1 MKSKW
6 LILLGV
12 LACLLLSGC
21 AMKTVDEMYCLPRRS
36 EAYQELQRVLD
47 AELQNMEYCAP
58 LSGMNQQPVQA
69 ADVDGDGVSEFLVF
83 AKASGERPLR
93 ILVIERQDQTFTL
106 TDTLQFSG
114 TAFDQV
120 EYMAMDDRSGV
131 ELVVGIQLSNQLLR
145 SVSAYTFTDGKGEKL
160 LDVNYTN
167 FLTVDLDRDNRG
179 ELFVLYPGQ
188 TEESPGFVALY
199 EVEKGVVERSLEVK
213 LSAPVSRLQRVITGE
228 LAGGETAVFVAS
240 ALEDTVLV
248 TDVYA
253 MRSGVLTN
261 ISLSNESGT
270 SVSTIRNH
278 FVYAQDIDEDGQLEL
293 PALIPMKTMSERN
306 TQSEDLIRWYSLTIT
321 GEEVDKLYTYHN
333 FVNGWYLVLD
343 STWAQQVTVTQD
355 STSYSFYLWDL
366 AKENAI
372 RVLEVEML
380 YTQDEISEAMEN
392 GSILLYQGESSAY
405 VGTLTSDAAQ
415 FGLTQEW
422 LRGSFHLIY
431 DVRFLPET

>member
-167 FLTVDLDRDNRG
+167 FLAVDLDRDNRG

-228 LAGGETAVFVAS
+228 LASGETAVFVAS

-253 MRSGVLTN
+253 MRGGVLTN

-380 YTQDEISEAMEN
+380 YTQDEISTAMEN

>member
-36 EAYQELQRVLD
+36 EAYQELQKVLD

-253 MRSGVLTN
+253 MRGGVLTN

>member
-6 LILLGV
+6 LMLLGV

-21 AMKTVDEMYCLPRRS
+21 AMKTVDEMYCLPKRS
-36 EAYQELQRVLD
+36 EAYQELQKVLD
-47 AELQNMEYCAP
+47 TELQNMEYCAP

-83 AKASGERPLR
+83 AKAAGERPLR
-93 ILVIERQDQTFTL
+93 ILVIEREDQTFTL

-114 TAFDQV
+114 SAFDQV
-120 EYMAMDDRSGV
+120 EYISMDEKSGV

-145 SVSAYTFTDGKGEKL
+145 SVAAYTFADGKGEKL
-160 LDVNYTN
+160 LDANYTN
-167 FLTVDLDRDNRG
+167 FLTVDLDRDNQG

-228 LAGGETAVFVAS
+228 LAGGEAAVFVAS

-253 MRSGVLTN
+253 LRSGALTN

-293 PALIPMKTMSERN
+293 PALIPMKAMSERN
-306 TQSEDLIRWYSLTIT
+306 TQSEDLIRWYSLSIT

-355 STSYSFYLWDL
+355 STGYSFYLWDL

-372 RVLEVEML
+372 RVLEVQML
-380 YTQDEISEAMEN
+380 YDQDEISQAMES
-392 GSILLYQGESSAY
+392 GAILLYQGESSAY
-405 VGTLTSDAAQ
+405 VGVLTSDAAQ

-422 LRGSFHLIY
+422 LRGSFYLIY
-431 DVRFLPET
+431 DVHFQPEA

>member
-6 LILLGV
+6 LMLLGV

-21 AMKTVDEMYCLPRRS
+21 AMKTVDEMYCLPKRS
-36 EAYQELQRVLD
+36 EAYQELQKVLD
-47 AELQNMEYCAP
+47 TELQNMEYCAP

-69 ADVDGDGVSEFLVF
+69 ADVDGDGVPEFLVF
-83 AKASGERPLR
+83 AKAAGERPLR
-93 ILVIERQDQTFTL
+93 ILVIEREDQTFTL

-120 EYMAMDDRSGV
+120 EYISMDDKSGV
-131 ELVVGIQLSNQLLR
+131 ELVVGIQLSDQLLR
-145 SVSAYTFTDGKGEKL
+145 SVAAYTFADGKGEKL
-160 LDVNYTN
+160 LDANYTN
-167 FLTVDLDRDNRG
+167 FLTVDLDRDNQG

-228 LAGGETAVFVAS
+228 LAGGEAAVFVAS

-253 MRSGVLTN
+253 LRSGALTN

-293 PALIPMKTMSERN
+293 PALIPMKAMSERN
-306 TQSEDLIRWYSLTIT
+306 TQSEDLIRWYSLSIT

-333 FVNGWYLVLD
+333 FVNSWYLVLD

-355 STSYSFYLWDL
+355 STGYSFYLWDL

-372 RVLEVEML
+372 RVLEVQML
-380 YTQDEISEAMEN
+380 YDQDEISQAMES
-392 GSILLYQGESSAY
+392 GAILLYQGESSAY
-405 VGTLTSDAAQ
+405 VGVLTSDAAQ

-422 LRGSFHLIY
+422 LRGSFYLIY
-431 DVRFLPET
+431 DVHFQPEA

>member
-213 LSAPVSRLQRVITGE
+213 LSAPFSRLQRVITGE

-253 MRSGVLTN
+253 MRGGVLTN

>member
-6 LILLGV
+6 LMLLGV

-21 AMKTVDEMYCLPRRS
+21 AMKTVDEMYCLPKRS
-36 EAYQELQRVLD
+36 EAYQELQKVLD
-47 AELQNMEYCAP
+47 TELQNMEYCAP

-83 AKASGERPLR
+83 AKAAGERPLR
-93 ILVIERQDQTFTL
+93 ILVIEREDQTFTL

-120 EYMAMDDRSGV
+120 EYISMDDKSGV
-131 ELVVGIQLSNQLLR
+131 ELVVGIQLSDQLLR
-145 SVSAYTFTDGKGEKL
+145 SVAAYTFADGKGEKL
-160 LDVNYTN
+160 LDANYTN
-167 FLTVDLDRDNRG
+167 FLTVDLDRDNQG

-228 LAGGETAVFVAS
+228 LAGGEAAVFVAS

-253 MRSGVLTN
+253 LRSGALTN

-293 PALIPMKTMSERN
+293 PALIPMKAMSERN
-306 TQSEDLIRWYSLTIT
+306 TQSEDLIRWYSLSIT

-333 FVNGWYLVLD
+333 FVNSWYLVLD

-355 STSYSFYLWDL
+355 STGYSFYLWDL

-372 RVLEVEML
+372 RVLEVQML
-380 YTQDEISEAMEN
+380 YDQDEISQAMES
-392 GSILLYQGESSAY
+392 GAILLYQGESSAY
-405 VGTLTSDAAQ
+405 VGVLTSDAAQ

-422 LRGSFHLIY
+422 LRGSFYLIY
-431 DVRFLPET
+431 DVHFQPEA

>member
-6 LILLGV
+6 LMLLGV

-21 AMKTVDEMYCLPRRS
+21 AMKTVDEMYCLPKRS
-36 EAYQELQRVLD
+36 EAYQELQKVLD
-47 AELQNMEYCAP
+47 TELQNMEYCAP

-83 AKASGERPLR
+83 AKAAGERPLR
-93 ILVIERQDQTFTL
+93 ILVIEREDQNFTL

-120 EYMAMDDRSGV
+120 EYISMDDKSGV
-131 ELVVGIQLSNQLLR
+131 ELVVGIQLSDQLLR
-145 SVSAYTFTDGKGEKL
+145 SVAAYTFADGKGEKL
-160 LDVNYTN
+160 LDANYTN
-167 FLTVDLDRDNRG
+167 FLTVDLDRDNQG

-228 LAGGETAVFVAS
+228 LAGGEAAVFVAS

-253 MRSGVLTN
+253 LRSGALTN

-293 PALIPMKTMSERN
+293 PALIPMKAMSERN
-306 TQSEDLIRWYSLTIT
+306 TQSEDLIRWYSLSIT

-355 STSYSFYLWDL
+355 STGYSFYLWDL

-372 RVLEVEML
+372 RVLEVQML
-380 YTQDEISEAMEN
+380 YDQDEISQAMES
-392 GSILLYQGESSAY
+392 GAILLYQGESSAY
-405 VGTLTSDAAQ
+405 VGVLTSDAAQ

-422 LRGSFHLIY
+422 LRGSFYLIY
-431 DVRFLPET
+431 DVHFQPEA

>member
-6 LILLGV
+6 LMLFDV

-21 AMKTVDEMYCLPRRS
+21 AMKTVDEMYCLPKRS
-36 EAYQELQRVLD
+36 EAYQELQKVLD
-47 AELQNMEYCAP
+47 TELQNMEYCAP

-83 AKASGERPLR
+83 AKAAGERPLR
-93 ILVIERQDQTFTL
+93 ILVIEREDQTFTL

-120 EYMAMDDRSGV
+120 EYISMDEKSGV
-131 ELVVGIQLSNQLLR
+131 ELVVGIQLSDQLLR
-145 SVSAYTFTDGKGEKL
+145 SVAAYTFADGKGEKL
-160 LDVNYTN
+160 LDANYTN
-167 FLTVDLDRDNRG
+167 FLTVDLDRDNQG

-228 LAGGETAVFVAS
+228 LAGGEAAVFVAS

-253 MRSGVLTN
+253 LRSGALTN

-293 PALIPMKTMSERN
+293 PALIPMKAMSERN
-306 TQSEDLIRWYSLTIT
+306 TQSEDLIRWYSLSIT

-355 STSYSFYLWDL
+355 STGYSFYLWDL

-372 RVLEVEML
+372 RVLEVQML
-380 YTQDEISEAMEN
+380 YDQDEISQAMES
-392 GSILLYQGESSAY
+392 GAILLYQGESSAY
-405 VGTLTSDAAQ
+405 VGVLTSDAAQ

-422 LRGSFHLIY
+422 LRGSFYLIY
-431 DVRFLPET
+431 DVHFQPEA

>member
-167 FLTVDLDRDNRG
+167 FLAVDLDRDNRG

-253 MRSGVLTN
+253 MRGGVLTN

>member
-6 LILLGV
+6 LMLLGV

-21 AMKTVDEMYCLPRRS
+21 AMKTVDEMYCLPKRS
-36 EAYQELQRVLD
+36 EAYQELQKVLD
-47 AELQNMEYCAP
+47 TELQNMEYCAP

-83 AKASGERPLR
+83 AKAAGERPLR
-93 ILVIERQDQTFTL
+93 ILVIEREDQTFTL

-120 EYMAMDDRSGV
+120 EYISMDDKSGV
-131 ELVVGIQLSNQLLR
+131 ELVVGIQLSDQLLR
-145 SVSAYTFTDGKGEKL
+145 SVAAYTFADGKGEKL
-160 LDVNYTN
+160 LDANYTN
-167 FLTVDLDRDNRG
+167 FLTVDLDRDNQG

-228 LAGGETAVFVAS
+228 LAGGEAAVFVAS

-253 MRSGVLTN
+253 LRSGALTN
-261 ISLSNESGT
+261 ISLSNESST

-293 PALIPMKTMSERN
+293 PALIPMKAMSERN
-306 TQSEDLIRWYSLTIT
+306 TQSEDLIRWYSLSIT

-333 FVNGWYLVLD
+333 FVNSWYLVLD

-355 STSYSFYLWDL
+355 STGYSFYLWDL

-372 RVLEVEML
+372 RVLEVQML
-380 YTQDEISEAMEN
+380 YDQDEISQAMES
-392 GSILLYQGESSAY
+392 GAILLYQGESSAY
-405 VGTLTSDAAQ
+405 VGVLTSDAAQ

-422 LRGSFHLIY
+422 LRGSFYLIY
-431 DVRFLPET
+431 DVHFQPEA

>member
-6 LILLGV
+6 LMLLGV

-21 AMKTVDEMYCLPRRS
+21 AMKTVDEMYCLPKRS
-36 EAYQELQRVLD
+36 EAYQELQKVLD
-47 AELQNMEYCAP
+47 TELQNMEYCAP

-83 AKASGERPLR
+83 AKAAGERPLR
-93 ILVIERQDQTFTL
+93 ILVIEREDQTFTL

-120 EYMAMDDRSGV
+120 EYISMDDKSGV
-131 ELVVGIQLSNQLLR
+131 ELVVGIQLSDQLLR
-145 SVSAYTFTDGKGEKL
+145 SVAAYTFADGKGEKL
-160 LDVNYTN
+160 LDANYTN
-167 FLTVDLDRDNRG
+167 FLTADLDRDNQG

-253 MRSGVLTN
+253 LRSGALTN

-293 PALIPMKTMSERN
+293 PALIPMKAMSERN
-306 TQSEDLIRWYSLTIT
+306 TQSEDLIRWYSLSIT

-355 STSYSFYLWDL
+355 STGYSFYLWDL

-372 RVLEVEML
+372 RVLEVQML
-380 YTQDEISEAMEN
+380 YDQDEISQAMES
-392 GSILLYQGESSAY
+392 GAILLYQGESSAY
-405 VGTLTSDAAQ
+405 VGVLTSDAAQ

-422 LRGSFHLIY
+422 LRGSFYLIY
-431 DVRFLPET
+431 DVHFQPEA

>member
-6 LILLGV
+6 LMLLGV

-21 AMKTVDEMYCLPRRS
+21 AMKTVDEMYCLPKRS
-36 EAYQELQRVLD
+36 EAYQELQKVLD
-47 AELQNMEYCAP
+47 TELQNMEYCAP

-83 AKASGERPLR
+83 AKAAGERPLR
-93 ILVIERQDQTFTL
+93 ILVIEREDQTFTL

-120 EYMAMDDRSGV
+120 EYISMDDKSGV
-131 ELVVGIQLSNQLLR
+131 ELVVGIQLSDQLLR
-145 SVSAYTFTDGKGEKL
+145 SVAAYTFADGKGEKL
-160 LDVNYTN
+160 LDANYTN
-167 FLTVDLDRDNRG
+167 FLTVDLDRDSQG

-228 LAGGETAVFVAS
+228 LAGGEAAVFVAS

-253 MRSGVLTN
+253 LRSGALTN

-293 PALIPMKTMSERN
+293 PALIPMKAMSERN
-306 TQSEDLIRWYSLTIT
+306 TQSEDLIRWYSLSIT

-355 STSYSFYLWDL
+355 STGYSFYLWDL

>member
-6 LILLGV
+6 LMLLGV

-21 AMKTVDEMYCLPRRS
+21 AMKTVDEMYCLPKRS
-36 EAYQELQRVLD
+36 EAYQELQKVLD
-47 AELQNMEYCAP
+47 TELQNMEYCAP

-83 AKASGERPLR
+83 AKAAGERPLR
-93 ILVIERQDQTFTL
+93 ILVIEREDQTFTL

-114 TAFDQV
+114 SAFDQV
-120 EYMAMDDRSGV
+120 EYISMDEKSGV
-131 ELVVGIQLSNQLLR
+131 ELVVGIQLSDQLLR
-145 SVSAYTFTDGKGEKL
+145 SVAAYTFADGKGEKL
-160 LDVNYTN
+160 LDANYTN
-167 FLTVDLDRDNRG
+167 FLTVDLDRDNQG

-228 LAGGETAVFVAS
+228 LAGGEAAVFVAS

-253 MRSGVLTN
+253 LRSGALTN

-293 PALIPMKTMSERN
+293 PALIPMKAMSERN
-306 TQSEDLIRWYSLTIT
+306 TQSEDLIRWYSLSIT

-333 FVNGWYLVLD
+333 FVNSWYLVLD

-355 STSYSFYLWDL
+355 STGYSFYLWDL

-372 RVLEVEML
+372 RVLEVQML
-380 YTQDEISEAMEN
+380 YDQDEISQAMES
-392 GSILLYQGESSAY
+392 GAILLYQGESSAY
-405 VGTLTSDAAQ
+405 VGVLTSDAAQ

-422 LRGSFHLIY
+422 LRGSFYLIY
-431 DVRFLPET
+431 DVHFQPEA

>member
-21 AMKTVDEMYCLPRRS
+21 AMKTVDEMYCLPKRS
-36 EAYQELQRVLD
+36 EAYQELQKVLD
-47 AELQNMEYCAP
+47 TELQNMEYCAP

-83 AKASGERPLR
+83 AKAAGERPLR
-93 ILVIERQDQTFTL
+93 ILVIEREDQTFTL

-120 EYMAMDDRSGV
+120 EYISMDDKSGV
-131 ELVVGIQLSNQLLR
+131 ELVVGIQLSDQLLR
-145 SVSAYTFTDGKGEKL
+145 SVAAYTFADGKGEKL
-160 LDVNYTN
+160 LDANYTN
-167 FLTVDLDRDNRG
+167 FLTVDLDRDSQG

-228 LAGGETAVFVAS
+228 LAGGEAAVFVAS

-253 MRSGVLTN
+253 LRSGALTN

-293 PALIPMKTMSERN
+293 PALIPMKAMSERN
-306 TQSEDLIRWYSLTIT
+306 TQSEDLIRWYSLSIT

-355 STSYSFYLWDL
+355 STGYSFYLWDL

-372 RVLEVEML
+372 RVLEVQML
-380 YTQDEISEAMEN
+380 YDQDEISQAMES
-392 GSILLYQGESSAY
+392 GAILLYQGESSAY
-405 VGTLTSDAAQ
+405 VGVLTSDAAQ
-415 FGLTQEW
+415 CGLTQEW
-422 LRGSFHLIY
+422 LRGSFYLIY
-431 DVRFLPET
+431 DVHFQPEA

>member
-6 LILLGV
+6 LMLLGV

-21 AMKTVDEMYCLPRRS
+21 AMKTVDEMYCLPKRS
-36 EAYQELQRVLD
+36 EAYQELQKVLD
-47 AELQNMEYCAP
+47 TELQNMEYCAP

-83 AKASGERPLR
+83 AKAAGERPLR
-93 ILVIERQDQTFTL
+93 ILVIEREDQTFTL

-120 EYMAMDDRSGV
+120 EYITMDEKSGV
-131 ELVVGIQLSNQLLR
+131 ELVVGIQLSDQLLR
-145 SVSAYTFTDGKGEKL
+145 SVAAYTFADGKGEKL
-160 LDVNYTN
+160 LGANYTN
-167 FLTVDLDRDNRG
+167 FLTVDLDRDNQG

-228 LAGGETAVFVAS
+228 LAGGEAAVFVAS

-253 MRSGVLTN
+253 LRSGALTN

-293 PALIPMKTMSERN
+293 PALIPMKAMSERN
-306 TQSEDLIRWYSLTIT
+306 TQSEDLIRWYSLSIT

-333 FVNGWYLVLD
+333 FVNSWYLVLD

-355 STSYSFYLWDL
+355 STGYSFYLWDL

-372 RVLEVEML
+372 RVLEVQML
-380 YTQDEISEAMEN
+380 YDQDEISQAMES
-392 GSILLYQGESSAY
+392 GAILLYQGESSAY
-405 VGTLTSDAAQ
+405 VGVLTSDAAQ

-422 LRGSFHLIY
+422 LRGSFYLIY
-431 DVRFLPET
+431 DVHFQPEA

>member
-21 AMKTVDEMYCLPRRS
+21 AMKTVDEMYCLPKRS
-36 EAYQELQRVLD
+36 EAYQELQKVLD
-47 AELQNMEYCAP
+47 TELQDMEYCAP

-93 ILVIERQDQTFTL
+93 ILVIEREDQTFTL

-145 SVSAYTFTDGKGEKL
+145 SVSAYTFTEGKGEKL

-167 FLTVDLDRDNRG
+167 FLTVDLDRDNRD

-228 LAGGETAVFVAS
+228 LAGGEAAVFVAS

-261 ISLSNESGT
+261 ISLSKDSGT

-278 FVYAQDIDEDGQLEL
+278 FVYAQDIDGDGQLEL

-380 YTQDEISEAMEN
+380 YTQDEISEAMEK
-392 GSILLYQGESSAY
+392 GGILLYQGESSAY

>member
-6 LILLGV
+6 LMLLGV

-21 AMKTVDEMYCLPRRS
+21 AMKTVDEMYCLPKRS
-36 EAYQELQRVLD
+36 EAYQELQKVLD
-47 AELQNMEYCAP
+47 TELQNMEYCAP

-83 AKASGERPLR
+83 AKAAGERPLR
-93 ILVIERQDQTFTL
+93 ILVIEREDQTFTL

-120 EYMAMDDRSGV
+120 EYISMDEKSGV
-131 ELVVGIQLSNQLLR
+131 ELVVGIQLSDQLLR
-145 SVSAYTFTDGKGEKL
+145 SVAAYTFTDGKGEKL
-160 LDVNYTN
+160 LDANYTN
-167 FLTVDLDRDNRG
+167 FLTVDLDRDNQG

-228 LAGGETAVFVAS
+228 LAGGEAAVFVAS

-253 MRSGVLTN
+253 LRSGALTN

-293 PALIPMKTMSERN
+293 PALIPMKAMSERN
-306 TQSEDLIRWYSLTIT
+306 TQSEDLIRWYSLSIT

-333 FVNGWYLVLD
+333 FVNSWYLVLD

-355 STSYSFYLWDL
+355 STGYSFYLWDL

-372 RVLEVEML
+372 RVLEVQML
-380 YTQDEISEAMEN
+380 YDQDEISQAMES
-392 GSILLYQGESSAY
+392 GAILLYQGESSAY
-405 VGTLTSDAAQ
+405 VGVLTSDAAQ

-422 LRGSFHLIY
+422 LRGSFYLIY
-431 DVRFLPET
+431 DVHFQPEA

>member
-6 LILLGV
+6 LMLLGV

-21 AMKTVDEMYCLPRRS
+21 AMKTVDEMYCLPKRS
-36 EAYQELQRVLD
+36 EAYQELQKVLD
-47 AELQNMEYCAP
+47 TELQNMEYCAP

-83 AKASGERPLR
+83 AKAAGERPLR
-93 ILVIERQDQTFTL
+93 ILVIEREDQTFTL

-120 EYMAMDDRSGV
+120 EYISMDDKSGV
-131 ELVVGIQLSNQLLR
+131 ELVVGIQLSDQLLR
-145 SVSAYTFTDGKGEKL
+145 SVAAYTFADGKGEKL
-160 LDVNYTN
+160 LDANYTN
-167 FLTVDLDRDNRG
+167 FLTVDLDRDNQG

-228 LAGGETAVFVAS
+228 LAGGEAAVFVAS

-253 MRSGVLTN
+253 LRSGALTN

-293 PALIPMKTMSERN
+293 PALIPMKAMSERN
-306 TQSEDLIRWYSLTIT
+306 TQSEDLIRWYSLSIT

-355 STSYSFYLWDL
+355 STGYSFYLWDL

-372 RVLEVEML
+372 RVLEVQML
-380 YTQDEISEAMEN
+380 YDQDEISQAMES
-392 GSILLYQGESSAY
+392 GAILLYQGESSAY
-405 VGTLTSDAAQ
+405 VGVLTSDAAQ

-422 LRGSFHLIY
+422 LRGSFYLIY
-431 DVRFLPET
+431 DVHFQPEA

>member
-6 LILLGV
+6 LMLLGV

-21 AMKTVDEMYCLPRRS
+21 AMKTVDEMYCLPKRS
-36 EAYQELQRVLD
+36 EAYQELQKVLD
-47 AELQNMEYCAP
+47 TELQNMEYCAP

-83 AKASGERPLR
+83 AKAAGERPLR
-93 ILVIERQDQTFTL
+93 ILVIEREDQTFTL

-120 EYMAMDDRSGV
+120 EYISMDEKSGV

-145 SVSAYTFTDGKGEKL
+145 SVAAYTFADGKGEKL
-160 LDVNYTN
+160 LDANYTN
-167 FLTVDLDRDNRG
+167 FLTVDLDRDSQG

-228 LAGGETAVFVAS
+228 LAGGEAAVFVAS

-253 MRSGVLTN
+253 LRSGALTN

-293 PALIPMKTMSERN
+293 PALIPMKAMSERI
-306 TQSEDLIRWYSLTIT
+306 TQSEDLIRWYSLSIT

-355 STSYSFYLWDL
+355 STGYSFYLWDL

-372 RVLEVEML
+372 RVLEVQML
-380 YTQDEISEAMEN
+380 YDQDEISQAMES
-392 GSILLYQGESSAY
+392 GAILLYQGESSAY
-405 VGTLTSDAAQ
+405 VGVLTSDAAQ

-422 LRGSFHLIY
+422 LRGSFYLIY
-431 DVRFLPET
+431 DVHFQPEA

>member
-6 LILLGV
+6 LMLLGV

-21 AMKTVDEMYCLPRRS
+21 AMKTVDEMYCLPKRS
-36 EAYQELQRVLD
+36 EAYQELQKVLD
-47 AELQNMEYCAP
+47 TELQNMEYCAP

-83 AKASGERPLR
+83 AKAAGERPLR
-93 ILVIERQDQTFTL
+93 ILVIEREDQTFTL

-120 EYMAMDDRSGV
+120 EYISMDDKSGV
-131 ELVVGIQLSNQLLR
+131 ELVVGIQLSDQLLR
-145 SVSAYTFTDGKGEKL
+145 SVAAYTFTDGKGEKL
-160 LDVNYTN
+160 LDANYTN
-167 FLTVDLDRDNRG
+167 FLTVDLDRDNQG

-228 LAGGETAVFVAS
+228 LAGGEAAVFVAS

-253 MRSGVLTN
+253 LRSGALTN

-293 PALIPMKTMSERN
+293 PALIPMKAMSERN
-306 TQSEDLIRWYSLTIT
+306 TQSEDLIRWYSLSIT

-355 STSYSFYLWDL
+355 STGYSFYLWDL

-372 RVLEVEML
+372 RVLEVQML
-380 YTQDEISEAMEN
+380 YDQDEISQAMEN
-392 GSILLYQGESSAY
+392 GAILLYQGESSAY
-405 VGTLTSDAAQ
+405 VGVLTSDAAQ

-422 LRGSFHLIY
+422 LRGSFYLIY
-431 DVRFLPET
+431 DVHFQPEA

>member
-6 LILLGV
+6 LMLLGV

-21 AMKTVDEMYCLPRRS
+21 AMKTVDEMYCLPKRS
-36 EAYQELQRVLD
+36 EAYQELQKVLD
-47 AELQNMEYCAP
+47 TELQNMEYCAP

-83 AKASGERPLR
+83 AKAAGERPLR
-93 ILVIERQDQTFTL
+93 ILVIEREDQTFTL

-120 EYMAMDDRSGV
+120 EYISMDEKSGV
-131 ELVVGIQLSNQLLR
+131 ELVVGIQLSDQLLR
-145 SVSAYTFTDGKGEKL
+145 SVAAYTFADGKGEKL
-160 LDVNYTN
+160 LDANYTN
-167 FLTVDLDRDNRG
+167 FLTVDLDRDNQG

-213 LSAPVSRLQRVITGE
+213 LSAPVSRLQRVITSE
-228 LAGGETAVFVAS
+228 LAGGEAAVFVAS

-253 MRSGVLTN
+253 LRSGALTN

-293 PALIPMKTMSERN
+293 PALIPMKAMSERN
-306 TQSEDLIRWYSLTIT
+306 TQSEDLIRWYSLSIT

-333 FVNGWYLVLD
+333 FVNSWYLVLD

-355 STSYSFYLWDL
+355 STGYSFYLWDL

-372 RVLEVEML
+372 RVLEVQML
-380 YTQDEISEAMEN
+380 YDQDEISQAMES
-392 GSILLYQGESSAY
+392 GAILLYQGESSAY
-405 VGTLTSDAAQ
+405 VGVLTSDAAQ

-422 LRGSFHLIY
+422 LRGSFYLIY
-431 DVRFLPET
+431 DVHFQPEA

>member
-6 LILLGV
+6 LMLLGV

-21 AMKTVDEMYCLPRRS
+21 AMKTVDEMYCLPKRS
-36 EAYQELQRVLD
+36 EAYQELQKVLD
-47 AELQNMEYCAP
+47 TELQNMEYCAP

-83 AKASGERPLR
+83 AKAAGERPLR
-93 ILVIERQDQTFTL
+93 ILVIEREDQTFTL

-120 EYMAMDDRSGV
+120 EYISMDEKSGV
-131 ELVVGIQLSNQLLR
+131 ELVVGIQLSDQLLR
-145 SVSAYTFTDGKGEKL
+145 SVAAYTFTDGKGEKL
-160 LDVNYTN
+160 LDANYTN
-167 FLTVDLDRDNRG
+167 FLTVDLDRDNQG

-228 LAGGETAVFVAS
+228 LAGGEAAVFVAS

-253 MRSGVLTN
+253 LRSGALTN

-293 PALIPMKTMSERN
+293 PALIPMKAMSERN
-306 TQSEDLIRWYSLTIT
+306 TQSEDLIRWYSLSIT

-355 STSYSFYLWDL
+355 STGYSFYLWDL

-372 RVLEVEML
+372 RVLEVQML
-380 YTQDEISEAMEN
+380 YDQDEISQAMES
-392 GSILLYQGESSAY
+392 GAILLYQGESSAY
-405 VGTLTSDAAQ
+405 VGVLTSDAAQ

-422 LRGSFHLIY
+422 LRGSFYLIY
-431 DVRFLPET
+431 DVHFQPEA

>member
-6 LILLGV
+6 LMLLGV

-21 AMKTVDEMYCLPRRS
+21 AMKTVDEMYCLPKRS
-36 EAYQELQRVLD
+36 EAYQELQKVLD
-47 AELQNMEYCAP
+47 TELQNMEYCAP

-83 AKASGERPLR
+83 AKAAGERPLR
-93 ILVIERQDQTFTL
+93 ILVIEREDQTFTL

-120 EYMAMDDRSGV
+120 EYISMDDKSGV
-131 ELVVGIQLSNQLLR
+131 ELVVGIQLSDQLLR
-145 SVSAYTFTDGKGEKL
+145 SVAAYTFADGKGEKL
-160 LDVNYTN
+160 LDANYTN
-167 FLTVDLDRDNRG
+167 FLTVDLDRDSQG

-228 LAGGETAVFVAS
+228 LAGGEAAVFVAS

-253 MRSGVLTN
+253 LRSGALTN

-293 PALIPMKTMSERN
+293 PALIPMKAMSERN
-306 TQSEDLIRWYSLTIT
+306 TQSEDLIRWYSLSIT

-333 FVNGWYLVLD
+333 FVNSWYLVLD

-355 STSYSFYLWDL
+355 STGYSFYLWDL
-366 AKENAI
+366 AKKNAI
-372 RVLEVEML
+372 RVLEVQML
-380 YTQDEISEAMEN
+380 YDQDEISQAMES
-392 GSILLYQGESSAY
+392 GAILLYQGESSAY
-405 VGTLTSDAAQ
+405 VGVLTSDAAQ

-422 LRGSFHLIY
+422 LRGSFYLIY
-431 DVRFLPET
+431 DVHFQPEA

>member
-6 LILLGV
+6 LMLLGV

-21 AMKTVDEMYCLPRRS
+21 AMKTVDEMYCLPKRS
-36 EAYQELQRVLD
+36 EAYQELQKVLD
-47 AELQNMEYCAP
+47 TELQNMEYCAP

-83 AKASGERPLR
+83 AKTAGERPLR
-93 ILVIERQDQTFTL
+93 ILVIEREDQTFTL

-120 EYMAMDDRSGV
+120 EYISMDDKSGV
-131 ELVVGIQLSNQLLR
+131 ELVVGIQLSDQLLR
-145 SVSAYTFTDGKGEKL
+145 SVAAYTFADGKGEKL
-160 LDVNYTN
+160 LDANYTN
-167 FLTVDLDRDNRG
+167 FLTVDLDRDNQG

-228 LAGGETAVFVAS
+228 LAGGEAAVFVAS

-253 MRSGVLTN
+253 LRSGALTN

-293 PALIPMKTMSERN
+293 PALIPMKAMSERN
-306 TQSEDLIRWYSLTIT
+306 TQSEDLIRWYSLSIT

-333 FVNGWYLVLD
+333 FVNSWYLVLD

-355 STSYSFYLWDL
+355 STGYSFYLWDL

-372 RVLEVEML
+372 RVLEVQML
-380 YTQDEISEAMEN
+380 YDQDEISQAMEN
-392 GSILLYQGESSAY
+392 GAILLYQGESSAY
-405 VGTLTSDAAQ
+405 VGVLTSDAAQ

-422 LRGSFHLIY
+422 LRGSFYLIY
-431 DVRFLPET
+431 DVHFQPEA

>member
-6 LILLGV
+6 LMLLGV

-21 AMKTVDEMYCLPRRS
+21 AMKTVDEMYCLPKRS
-36 EAYQELQRVLD
+36 EAYQELQKVLD
-47 AELQNMEYCAP
+47 TELQNMEYCAP

-83 AKASGERPLR
+83 AKAAGERPLR
-93 ILVIERQDQTFTL
+93 ILVIEREDQTFTL

-120 EYMAMDDRSGV
+120 EYISMDEKSGV
-131 ELVVGIQLSNQLLR
+131 ELVVGIQLSDQLLR
-145 SVSAYTFTDGKGEKL
+145 SVAAYTFADGKGEKL
-160 LDVNYTN
+160 LDANYTN
-167 FLTVDLDRDNRG
+167 FLTVDLDRDNQG

-228 LAGGETAVFVAS
+228 LAGGEAAVFVAS

-253 MRSGVLTN
+253 LRSGALTN

-293 PALIPMKTMSERN
+293 PALIPMKAMSERN
-306 TQSEDLIRWYSLTIT
+306 TQSEDLIRWYSLSIT

-355 STSYSFYLWDL
+355 STGYSFYLWDL

-372 RVLEVEML
+372 RVLEVQML
-380 YTQDEISEAMEN
+380 YDQDEISQAMES
-392 GSILLYQGESSAY
+392 GAILLYQGESSAY
-405 VGTLTSDAAQ
+405 VGVLTSDAAQ

-422 LRGSFHLIY
+422 LRGSFYLIY
-431 DVRFLPET
+431 DVHFQPEA

>member
-36 EAYQELQRVLD
+36 EAYQELQKVLD

-93 ILVIERQDQTFTL
+93 ILVIEREDQTFTL

-253 MRSGVLTN
+253 MRGGVLTN

>member
-253 MRSGVLTN
+253 MCGGVLTN
-261 ISLSNESGT
+261 ISLSKDSGT

-278 FVYAQDIDEDGQLEL
+278 FVYAQDIDGDGQLEL

>member
-1 MKSKW
+1 MKSRW

-167 FLTVDLDRDNRG
+167 FLAVDLDRDNRG

-228 LAGGETAVFVAS
+228 LASGETAVFVAS

-253 MRSGVLTN
+253 MRGGVLTN

-380 YTQDEISEAMEN
+380 YTQDEISDAMEN

>member
-6 LILLGV
+6 LMLLGV

-21 AMKTVDEMYCLPRRS
+21 AMKTVDEMYCLPKRS
-36 EAYQELQRVLD
+36 EAYQELQKVLD
-47 AELQNMEYCAP
+47 TELQNMEYCAP

-83 AKASGERPLR
+83 AKAAGERPLR
-93 ILVIERQDQTFTL
+93 ILVIEREDQTFTL

-120 EYMAMDDRSGV
+120 EYISMDDKSGV
-131 ELVVGIQLSNQLLR
+131 ELVVGIQLSDQLLR
-145 SVSAYTFTDGKGEKL
+145 SVAAYTFADGKGEKL
-160 LDVNYTN
+160 LDANYTN
-167 FLTVDLDRDNRG
+167 FLTVDLDRDSQG

-188 TEESPGFVALY
+188 TEESPGVVALY

-228 LAGGETAVFVAS
+228 LAGGEAAVFVAS

-253 MRSGVLTN
+253 LRSGALTN

-293 PALIPMKTMSERN
+293 PALIPMKAMSERN
-306 TQSEDLIRWYSLTIT
+306 TQSEDLIRWYSLSIT

-355 STSYSFYLWDL
+355 STGYSFYLWDL

-372 RVLEVEML
+372 RVLEVRML
-380 YTQDEISEAMEN
+380 YDQDEISQAMEN
-392 GSILLYQGESSAY
+392 GAILLYQGESSAY
-405 VGTLTSDAAQ
+405 VGVLTSDAAQ

-422 LRGSFHLIY
+422 LRGSFYLIY
-431 DVRFLPET
+431 DVHFQPEA

>member
-6 LILLGV
+6 LMLLGV

-21 AMKTVDEMYCLPRRS
+21 AMKTVDEMYCLPKRS
-36 EAYQELQRVLD
+36 EAYQELQKVLD
-47 AELQNMEYCAP
+47 TELQNMEYCAP

-83 AKASGERPLR
+83 AKAAGERPLR
-93 ILVIERQDQTFTL
+93 ILVIEREDQTFTL

-120 EYMAMDDRSGV
+120 EYISMDDKSGV
-131 ELVVGIQLSNQLLR
+131 ELVVGIQLSDQLLR
-145 SVSAYTFTDGKGEKL
+145 SVAAYTFADGKGEKL
-160 LDVNYTN
+160 LDANYTN
-167 FLTVDLDRDNRG
+167 FLTVDLDRDSQG

-213 LSAPVSRLQRVITGE
+213 LSATVSRLQRVITGE
-228 LAGGETAVFVAS
+228 LAGGEAAVFVAS

-253 MRSGVLTN
+253 LRSGALTN

-293 PALIPMKTMSERN
+293 PALIPMKAMSERN
-306 TQSEDLIRWYSLTIT
+306 TQSEDLIRWYSLSIT

-355 STSYSFYLWDL
+355 STGYSFYLWDL

-372 RVLEVEML
+372 RVLEVQML
-380 YTQDEISEAMEN
+380 YDQDEISQAMES
-392 GSILLYQGESSAY
+392 GAILLYQGESSAY
-405 VGTLTSDAAQ
+405 VGVLTSDAAQ

-422 LRGSFHLIY
+422 LRGSFYLIY
-431 DVRFLPET
+431 DVHFQPEA

>member
-36 EAYQELQRVLD
+36 EAYQELQKVLD

-93 ILVIERQDQTFTL
+93 ILVIEREDQTFTL

-253 MRSGVLTN
+253 MRGGVLTN

-380 YTQDEISEAMEN
+380 YTQDEISDAMEN

>member
-6 LILLGV
+6 LMLFGV

-21 AMKTVDEMYCLPRRS
+21 AMKTVDEMYCLPKRS
-36 EAYQELQRVLD
+36 EAYQELQKVLD
-47 AELQNMEYCAP
+47 TELQNMEYCAP

-83 AKASGERPLR
+83 AKAAGERPLR
-93 ILVIERQDQTFTL
+93 ILVIEREDQTFTL

-120 EYMAMDDRSGV
+120 EYISMDEKSGV
-131 ELVVGIQLSNQLLR
+131 ELVVGIQLSDQLLR
-145 SVSAYTFTDGKGEKL
+145 SVAAYTFADGEGEKL
-160 LDVNYTN
+160 LDANYTN
-167 FLTVDLDRDNRG
+167 FLTVDLDRDNQG

-228 LAGGETAVFVAS
+228 LAGGEAAVFVAS

-253 MRSGVLTN
+253 LRSGALTN

-293 PALIPMKTMSERN
+293 PALIPMKAMSERN
-306 TQSEDLIRWYSLTIT
+306 TQSEDLIRWYSLSIT

-355 STSYSFYLWDL
+355 STGYSFYLWDL

-372 RVLEVEML
+372 RVLEVQML
-380 YTQDEISEAMEN
+380 YDQDEISQAMES
-392 GSILLYQGESSAY
+392 GAILLYQGESSAY
-405 VGTLTSDAAQ
+405 VGVLTSDAAQ

-422 LRGSFHLIY
+422 LRGSFYLIY
-431 DVRFLPET
+431 DVHFQSEA

>member
-6 LILLGV
+6 LMLLGV

-21 AMKTVDEMYCLPRRS
+21 AMKTVDEMYCLPKRS
-36 EAYQELQRVLD
+36 EAYQELQKVLD
-47 AELQNMEYCAP
+47 TELQNMEYCAP

-83 AKASGERPLR
+83 AKAAGERPLR
-93 ILVIERQDQTFTL
+93 ILVIEREDQTFTL

-120 EYMAMDDRSGV
+120 EYISMDDKSGV
-131 ELVVGIQLSNQLLR
+131 ELVVGIQLSDQLLR
-145 SVSAYTFTDGKGEKL
+145 SVAAYTFADGKGEKL
-160 LDVNYTN
+160 LDANYTN
-167 FLTVDLDRDNRG
+167 FLTVDLDRDSQG

-228 LAGGETAVFVAS
+228 LAGGEAAVFVAS

-253 MRSGVLTN
+253 LRSGALTN

-293 PALIPMKTMSERN
+293 PALIPMKAMSERN
-306 TQSEDLIRWYSLTIT
+306 TQSEDLIRWYSLSIT

-355 STSYSFYLWDL
+355 STGYSFYLWDL

-372 RVLEVEML
+372 RVLEVQML
-380 YTQDEISEAMEN
+380 YDQDEISQAMES
-392 GSILLYQGESSAY
+392 GAILLYQGESSAY
-405 VGTLTSDAAQ
+405 VGVLTSDAAQ

-422 LRGSFHLIY
+422 LRGSFYLIY
-431 DVRFLPET
+431 DVHFQPEA